1 MGVILSGPIDFLLLG
16 VVMNL
21 ATSCTA
27 IGGMQKALAFRSLLW
42 QNYFSVEE
50 HSYSFRTSVSC
61 LDEVSFSANE
71 GRYLLKESGV
81 ILLTELLECGQD
93 FLVISLTARQIVA
106 VSLLSK
112 RERNRQTDRQ
122 RGRGAGFVLFCACG
136 RQLRADL
143 AWIGTPT
150 L

>member
-1 MGVILSGPIDFLLLG
+1 MSGPIVFLFLLLS
-16 VVMNL
+16 VIMNL

-42 QNYFSVEE
+42 QNSFSVEE
-50 HSYSFRTSVSC
+50 YSYSFRTSVSC
-61 LDEVSFSANE
+61 LDEVRFSANE

-106 VSLLSK
+106 VSLLSE